1 MVQRLRLRALS
12 AGSLGLIPGQGTKF
26 PHAAWPKKNYKKITG
41 VRMEQE
47 EISPL
52 STILTVIRKYSMN
65 ANHGPEPGGS

>member
-65 ANHGPEPGGS
+65 ANHGPGPGG